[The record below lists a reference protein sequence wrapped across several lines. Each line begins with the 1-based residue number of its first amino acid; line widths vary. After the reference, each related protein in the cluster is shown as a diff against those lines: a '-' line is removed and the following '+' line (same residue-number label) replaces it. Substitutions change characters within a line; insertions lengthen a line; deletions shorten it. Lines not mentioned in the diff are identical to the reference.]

1 MGRILAL
8 DYGRKRTGIAVTDPL
23 RIIATGLDTVSSS
36 EVFEFLTNYT
46 RREKVDTIVVGYPV
60 QMDNSPSEA
69 VHYIDP
75 FVRELR
81 KRFPSLEIILA
92 DERFTSKM
100 ATRAMIEAGAKKKQR
115 QDKAMIDKISA
126 VIILQSFMEANN
138 RLK

>member
-1 MGRILAL
+1 L

-81 KRFPSLEIILA
+81 KRFPSHEIILA

-115 QDKAMIDKISA
+115 QNKAMVDKISA
-126 VIILQSFMEANN
+126 VIILQSFMEINN

>member
-1 MGRILAL
+1 LGRILAL